1 MSRQALGGKDLQIL
15 FIFLLP
21 KLQVHFMKLLPTL
34 LIPPSKVTQ
43 LADTLSY
50 TNTHTDTQMQKKA
63 LCSRTALQAGL
74 AQLELHKIQKDVTF
88 TLLQFDVCYKKGG
101 LPRKVTSK
109 FFTAGFTL
117 QGTRQSR
124 PQILSGGFKKINKNV
139 EQNRPQN

>member
-63 LCSRTALQAGL
+63 LVQGL
-74 AQLELHKIQKDVTF
+74 LCRQDWHSLSCTRYRKMSLS
-88 TLLQFDVCYKKGG
+88 LCFDLTCVIKK
-101 LPRKVTSK
+101 
-109 FFTAGFTL
+109 AGFLGKSPLNFL
-117 QGTRQSR
+117 QLALLCR
-124 PQILSGGFKKINKNV
+124 
-139 EQNRPQN
+139 EQGKADLKS